1 MERLTASPSGKY
13 TDNSIRLRT
22 ESDNQITLQLN
33 YSTTPTE
40 IVYQISHIPN
50 ITKKLSS
57 GGIALDDDGNY
68 TITISESDNL
78 KSGIYKHYIT
88 ITNDNGT
95 YKAALDKGRV
105 KVED

>member
-40 IVYQISHIPN
+40 ISYQISHVPN
-50 ITKKLSS
+50 ITKTLSS
-57 GGIALDDDGNY
+57 GGIVLGDDGNY
-68 TITISESDNL
+68 TVTISESDNL
-78 KSGIYKHYIT
+78 NVGIYKHYVT
-88 ITNDNGT
+88 ITDGNGT
-95 YKAALDKGRV
+95 FKAALDKGRV
-105 KVED
+105 RVED

>member
-1 MERLTASPSGKY
+1 MERLTASPSGRY

-33 YSTTPTE
+33 YSTTPSE

-50 ITKKLSS
+50 ITKRLSS
-57 GGIALDDDGNY
+57 GGIVLDDDGNY

-88 ITNDNGT
+88 ITDDNGT
-95 YKAALDKGRV
+95 FKAALDKGRLRV
-105 KVED
+105 DC